1 MTSAGPVEGEHT
13 AWGGESSAVQDLR
26 GLLVALA
33 PEGALRIVLQRL
45 ALHESSRPVGEHEVL
60 DVVADVEGNLVSVPL
75 TGRVREDP
83 HLAEALDEAVTRLRH
98 DVLAS
103 GAEGLDSLEVILD
116 ADGNQQVRIAFGL
129 DVTPAEAEGSPPH
142 PAVHGGA
149 HHITQHAP
157 ALDELRDRLA
167 EPGPG
172 PLRRIWRTLIGRAR
186 DRS

>member
-13 AWGGESSAVQDLR
+13 AWDGQSSGVQDLR
-26 GLLVALA
+26 DLLVALA
-33 PEGALRIVLQRL
+33 PEGAVRIVLQRL
-45 ALHESSRPVGEHEVL
+45 ALHEGSRPVGELEIIDAVT
-60 DVVADVEGNLVSVPL
+60 DVGGNLVSVPL
-75 TGRVREDP
+75 RGRVREDP
-83 HLAEALDEAVTRLRH
+83 LLARALDEAVTRLRH
-98 DVLAS
+98 DVLAG

-116 ADGNQQVRIAFGL
+116 ADGGQQVRIAVGL

-167 EPGPG
+167 GPQPG
-172 PLRRIWRTLIGRAR
+172 PLRRIKRMLTGRAR

>member
-13 AWGGESSAVQDLR
+13 AWDGESSAVQDLR
-26 GLLVALA
+26 DLLVPLA

-75 TGRVREDP
+75 RGRVREDP
-83 HLAEALDEAVTRLRH
+83 PLARALDETVTRLRH
-98 DVLAS
+98 DVLDS

-116 ADGNQQVRIAFGL
+116 ADGSQQVRIAFGL
-129 DVTPAEAEGSPPH
+129 DVTPAEAEGSPLH

-157 ALDELRDRLA
+157 VLDELRDRLA
-167 EPGPG
+167 GPQPG
-172 PLRRIWRTLIGRAR
+172 PLRRIWCTLTGRAR
-186 DRS
+186 AGS

>member
-13 AWGGESSAVQDLR
+13 AWDGESSAVQDLR
-26 GLLVALA
+26 DLLVPLA

-45 ALHESSRPVGEHEVL
+45 ALHEHEHEVL

-75 TGRVREDP
+75 RGRVREDP
-83 HLAEALDEAVTRLRH
+83 PLARALDETVTRLRH
-98 DVLAS
+98 DVLDS

-116 ADGNQQVRIAFGL
+116 ADGSQQVRIAFGL
-129 DVTPAEAEGSPPH
+129 DVTPAEAEGSPLH

-157 ALDELRDRLA
+157 VLTSSGTA
-167 EPGPG
+167 
-172 PLRRIWRTLIGRAR
+172 RRAAAGAAAGSGARSPAGRAG
-186 DRS
+186 S